1 MIKCGSARQA
11 GFPAELYAHAFRR
24 TVIIESLR
32 NGRALKLDHS
42 GKYNIPWGQTAR
54 PSSG

>member
-11 GFPAELYAHAFRR
+11 GFPAELYAHAFGR

-32 NGRALKLDHS
+32 NGGALKLDHS
-42 GKYNIPWGQTAR
+42 GK
-54 PSSG
+54 